1 MLHSWSISR
10 LQSGSRH
17 YRFGWQTET
26 QQRMLHSEICE
37 LISEDEVIHT
47 IFAAQ
52 RVMMVG
58 NDDGWPWCYPSSG
71 KKVERK
77 RLGLWREERDRKRE
91 GDFPGT
97 KLGKRRKIER
107 KKKKINFWAVDLS
120 LKRSNDVSSL
130 SHLRNTVS
138 PSHFR
143 TRLECSRTSSVHSSS
158 THNNDLTHN
167 VVVHSFSKASAWI
180 VAACSYAISTTTLS
194 SSSWALFTF

>member
-1 MLHSWSISR
+1 MANWNTTTNASFRNLWIDFWRRSYSYDLCGTTS
-10 LQSGSRH
+10 
-17 YRFGWQTET
+17 
-26 QQRMLHSEICE
+26 
-37 LISEDEVIHT
+37 
-47 IFAAQ
+47 
-52 RVMMVG
+52 
-58 NDDGWPWCYPSSG
+58 DDGRQWWWLAMMLSVVGEEGGEKEIGSLKGRKRSKEGRGFSGDKIG
-71 KKVERK
+71 KKEKNRK
-77 RLGLWREERDRKRE
+77 
-91 GDFPGT
+91 
-97 KLGKRRKIER
+97 